1 MILQVTTVA
10 GEVEGD
16 EPAVRVAYVQADP
29 TAGFV
34 PEGTE
39 IDPADA
45 DLAEVIVQTGK
56 VAVLSKLSNEASKSA
71 EASKLIS
78 DSMSRA
84 VIVKAN
90 TAFLSNPAAGPGPAG
105 LLNLPG
111 ITDGGALGGN
121 LDALVDAFTLIESDG
136 GNASHI
142 IAAPDAWAALAK
154 LKAAT
159 GSNAP
164 LLGAS
169 TGQTQGRNVFGV
181 PVLTCAQAPAGTLV
195 VVDKSDLIAAGG
207 AVTLAVSDHFYFGS
221 DSEAMRVTFRFGAK
235 AVHPARVVKLRTT

>member
-1 MILQVTTVA
+1 MIPDALILQVTTVA

-34 PEGTE
+34 PEGTD

-71 EASKLIS
+71 EASRLIS

-90 TAFLSNPAAGPGPAG
+90 TAFLSNPPRPRRAAQPPRHHRRRRAGRQPRRPGG
-105 LLNLPG
+105 RL
-111 ITDGGALGGN
+111 
-121 LDALVDAFTLIESDG
+121 
-136 GNASHI
+136 H
-142 IAAPDAWAALAK
+142 PD
-154 LKAAT
+154 
-159 GSNAP
+159 
-164 LLGAS
+164 
-169 TGQTQGRNVFGV
+169 
-181 PVLTCAQAPAGTLV
+181 
-195 VVDKSDLIAAGG
+195 
-207 AVTLAVSDHFYFGS
+207 
-221 DSEAMRVTFRFGAK
+221 RV
-235 AVHPARVVKLRTT
+235 